1 MHERD
6 RPPGV
11 HAYWTLFGGFRKD
24 MTELVLLSESH
35 DCADERRGAMYGC
48 LRQMCGVVL
57 ESIYARKSS
66 VGVAPS

>member
-1 MHERD
+1 
-6 RPPGV
+6 
-11 HAYWTLFGGFRKD
+11 

-48 LRQMCGVVL
+48 LRQMCGMVL

-66 VGVAPS
+66 VGVAPSEQNDGSRTVVRYVHHNLRAP